1 MTFKKIPGFGSQAS
15 TFNTDFFGG
24 LEKREFALNAALAR
38 KALMTQA
45 AMEGADIT
53 NENTIAMGKKAG
65 AAAERAGLVSG
76 LGSLGTSLVGGFMNM
91 GSGGG
96 GGLGDMDAYATDHG
110 ISKGH
115 ATAIHDGGTF
125 WTTDM
130 PTNSYIPIRPGATSS
145 QIFGTPTTW

>member
-1 MTFKKIPGFGSQAS
+1 MTFKPIRGYSSQA
-15 TFNTDFFGG
+15 TTFGG
-24 LEKREFALNAALAR
+24 DFLGGLPKRELALELALSQKGLKALA
-38 KALMTQA
+38 
-45 AMEGADIT
+45 AMKGADIA
-53 NENTIAMGKKAG
+53 NDNTRSMGKRAG
-65 AAAERAGLVSG
+65 AAAERAGWVSG
-76 LGSLGTSLVGGFMNM
+76 IGSAVGSLAGGFMKM